1 MRSCNVCMSSF
12 TSGNDAGVRVWCAGE
27 FVAGVTALDA
37 DDGVNEQIVYSLVGA
52 NDWQLQV
59 DGSTGVVTASGE
71 LTNSGEINFI
81 VRASDMVRTQTV
93 LVH

>member
-1 MRSCNVCMSSF
+1 MCV
-12 TSGNDAGVRVWCAGE
+12 GE

-37 DDGVNEQIVYSLVGA
+37 DDGVNGQIVYSLVGA

-81 VRASDMVRTQTV
+81 VRASDMVRTPTFEVRRCQI
-93 LVH
+93 